1 MRACVCVCTCVG
13 TCVYVE
19 ARSGPWLFL
28 LLYPTLFTEAWS
40 LTETVITW
48 WLVLLASLLQG
59 VPVVSAF

>member
-1 MRACVCVCTCVG
+1 M
-13 TCVYVE
+13 YVE